1 MRHRPTSAGLFL
13 RRQLRLRRLQRVD
26 LARALDCSLPTA
38 TRYLAD
44 PLLLDGHQRRA
55 LAALLRLPVLQLDE
69 LLHDAA
75 SYPPPPVDKKP
86 RARVT
91 STASVA

>member
-1 MRHRPTSAGLFL
+1 MRHRPTPAGHVL

-44 PLLLDGHQRRA
+44 PLLLDGHQRRR
-55 LAALLRLPVLQLDE
+55 LAALLRLPVLHLDE
-69 LLHDAA
+69 LLHDAVT
-75 SYPPPPVDKKP
+75 YPPPPVEKKS
-86 RARVT
+86 RRRVT
-91 STASVA
+91 STASAA